1 MRALSHLRR
10 LPSPVSWTIQSC
22 KAFSSWQLG
31 KLPSK
36 DETVVMGAVSY
47 DPAISTIWEKMK
59 VYLNSEGCPF
69 DFVLFTNYERQ
80 VAALLT
86 GEVDIAWNG
95 PVAHVLAQEHAKE
108 SLVSLGM
115 RDVDCDFAS
124 VCVARKDAQVSSVKQ
139 LSGKVVATGTSDSP
153 QAHLVPLY
161 WLQELGVKPS
171 KVKLGEIC
179 NGGCYKFDTEDVHFL
194 KFIFIMNSY

>member
-1 MRALSHLRR
+1 MSHIVQVACLFSSRGLARQLPGDLYMRALSHLRR
-10 LPSPVSWTIQSC
+10 LPSPVSWTVPQSC

-80 VAALLT
+80 VAALLS

-95 PVAHVLAQEHAKE
+95 PVAHVMAQEHAKE
-108 SLVSLGM
+108 SLISLGM
-115 RDVDCDFAS
+115 RDVDCDFVS
-124 VCVARKDAQVSSVKQ
+124 VCVARKDAQVSSVSQ
-139 LSGKVVATGTSDSP
+139 LTGKVVATGTSDSP

-161 WLQELGVKPS
+161 WLQELGVKDRKS
-171 KVKLGEIC
+171 V
-179 NGGCYKFDTEDVHFL
+179 V
-194 KFIFIMNSY
+194 